1 MKSQLMFLGFVAV
14 VLAGCSLI
22 TPKVGPQVAKAVNRY
37 CGEPYQER
45 LVIRQSVNDMIKP
58 NTIKVTCEGDPQ

>member
-1 MKSQLMFLGFVAV
+1 MTIVRYLPIIA
-14 VLAGCSLI
+14 VLAVSGCSLLA
-22 TPKVGPQVAKAVNRY
+22 PKVGPQVAKAVNRY

-45 LVIRQSVNDMIKP
+45 LTLRTSVNELIQP